1 MESLQVVTRN
11 AARLCGL
18 EDRVGT
24 LAAGKD
30 ADLLLLDADPL
41 EDEQNLTRVAAVFKS
56 GVRVA

>member
-18 EDRVGT
+18 LDEVGT
-24 LAAGKD
+24 LEVGKQ
-30 ADLLLLDADPL
+30 ADLLVVDADPL
-41 EDEQNLTRVAAVFKS
+41 EDEEQLSRVAAVFKS